1 MYSESVNIVLIVY
14 TFSSHSQMTF
24 KRLCFEVQK
33 TMFRGPKGHVLKV
46 KRWSFEKGMTMTGK
60 NIINKQYFP
69 KMLFIMF

>member
-1 MYSESVNIVLIVY
+1 
-14 TFSSHSQMTF
+14 MTF